1 MQVRRRGSPNVA
13 EAHPKGACDADARE
27 ASGAQRR
34 EGGLELGLQRKATD
48 LEENVV
54 AG

>member
-1 MQVRRRGSPNVA
+1 MQVRRRGGLNVA
-13 EAHPKGACDADARE
+13 EARPKGACDADARE

-34 EGGLELGLQRKATD
+34 QGGLELGLQQKATD

-54 AG
+54 TG